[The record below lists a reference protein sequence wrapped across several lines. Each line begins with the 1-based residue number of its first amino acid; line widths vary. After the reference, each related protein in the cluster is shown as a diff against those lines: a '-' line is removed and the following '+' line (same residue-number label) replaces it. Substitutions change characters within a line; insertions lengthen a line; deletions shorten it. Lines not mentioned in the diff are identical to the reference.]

1 MGELNVATVTRQPE
15 VLLVDSQDAI
25 LQRLHQLLSAHS
37 YVLHLAHDASEALKV
52 MATREVDLII
62 SAAHLPQMDGPSLLA
77 RIHQHYPDTTRILL
91 TGDPDLKLIAKAI
104 NEGEIYRYLS
114 KPWDDQ
120 ELLLTLRQALEH
132 QHSVRERQ
140 RLEAHL
146 SGCNGCAAF
155 LAGLK
160 SVLPLTVESDDLP
173 ASFWERYSREIQAK
187 LSATDQK
194 SSWWGRFVLFLP
206 PWPVPVLATALVLI
220 LVVALT
226 FTKGKWRSEE
236 FLAEEEALLEI
247 LPLAENLEF
256 FRTMEVLDTM
266 DLLEAGGGV

>member
-1 MGELNVATVTRQPE
+1 MMR
-15 VLLVDSQDAI
+15 
-25 LQRLHQLLSAHS
+25 
-37 YVLHLAHDASEALKV
+37 
-52 MATREVDLII
+52 REK
-62 SAAHLPQMDGPSLLA
+62 LPQGGCKKFEADLVLYYYHEC
-77 RIHQHYPDTTRILL
+77 R
-91 TGDPDLKLIAKAI
+91 DP
-104 NEGEIYRYLS
+104 
-114 KPWDDQ
+114 
-120 ELLLTLRQALEH
+120 
-132 QHSVRERQ
+132 ERQ

-160 SVLPLTVESDDLP
+160 SVLPLTVESDDPP

-187 LSATDQK
+187 LSAADQK
-194 SSWWGRFVLFLP
+194 SSWWGRFVLFLQ

-220 LVVALT
+220 LAVALT

-266 DLLEAGGGV
+266 DLLEAGGGVGETARRSWGGVKV